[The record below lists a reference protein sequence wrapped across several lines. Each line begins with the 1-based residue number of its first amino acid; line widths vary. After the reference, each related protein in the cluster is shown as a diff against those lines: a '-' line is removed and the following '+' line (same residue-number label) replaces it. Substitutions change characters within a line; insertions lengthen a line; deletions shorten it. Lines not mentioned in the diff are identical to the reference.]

1 MHSVLFYPDILI
13 RLGAAVLF
21 GGAIGLE
28 REFHGRPAGIR
39 THILVCLGATMIMLL
54 PQLFLSHN
62 SFSEARIVSDP
73 GRIIAGLV
81 TGIGFLGA
89 GAIIRIGDMVRG
101 LTTAAG
107 IWFTAALGAVIGSG
121 YIVLALVCTGAG
133 MFITIFFDKIEE
145 RIPDTQYREFVLTLS
160 RLSLETSENELERIF
175 SDFEMDVLDKYYKWE
190 READKVTVRFMIK
203 TKNVA
208 NGRDVISAIS
218 GKEGV
223 STAVWQKS
231 V

>member
-1 MHSVLFYPDILI
+1 M
-13 RLGAAVLF
+13 
-21 GGAIGLE
+21 
-28 REFHGRPAGIR
+28 
-39 THILVCLGATMIMLL
+39 CLGATMIMLL
-54 PQLFLSHN
+54 PQLFLSQN
-62 SFSEARIVSDP
+62 SYAEARIASDP

-145 RIPDTQYREFVLTLS
+145 KIPDTQYREFVLTLS
-160 RLSLETSENELERIF
+160 RRYMEASENELERIF

-190 READKVTVRFMIK
+190 REVDKVTVRFMIK

-208 NGRDVISAIS
+208 NGRDIITAIS

-223 STAVWQKS
+223 YSAVWQKS
-231 V
+231 L